1 MPAKHRMSQAEIE
14 QTISFK
20 DLCEDVDERDP
31 RALANQFPCFG
42 THSVPQNWM
51 ANASA
56 VWKHCGRCGIR
67 CVYAPRLGAPANSM
81 QASPLPADV
90 VLALQRLVDM
100 YQQDNVA
107 LGDITGQMVRSM
119 IMKVQR
125 GRLQHFAQTNRQVRT
140 VDCKAASIVK
150 TKSSNTQSAA
160 KSDPENGISPFP
172 VMDEMEHWE
181 VLSDDVLG
189 KTSEHPPTSLH
200 ATADVTKTGSRCR
213 AIRRWQVITQAL
225 TTAYTD
231 YVPCIMLLAYC
242 SIVRT
247 TQ

>member
-1 MPAKHRMSQAEIE
+1 MPTKHRLSQAEIE

-20 DLCEDVDERDP
+20 DLCNAVDERDP
-31 RALANQFPCFG
+31 RALANQFPCYG
-42 THSVPQNWM
+42 THSVPQKWM

-56 VWKHCGRCGIR
+56 VWKHCGKCGIC

-119 IMKVQR
+119 IMQVQR
-125 GRLQHFAQTNRQVRT
+125 GRLQHLAQSNRQVRT
-140 VDCKAASIVK
+140 MDCKAASIVE
-150 TKSSNTQSAA
+150 TKSSNPPGAA
-160 KSDPENGISPFP
+160 KSDPENGISQFP

-181 VLSDDVLG
+181 VLSDDVLR
-189 KTSEHPPTSLH
+189 KTSEHPPTSMH

-225 TTAYTD
+225 TTACTD
-231 YVPCIMLLAYC
+231 YVPCIMLLA
-242 SIVRT
+242 
-247 TQ
+247 

>member
-1 MPAKHRMSQAEIE
+1 MPAKHGMSQAEIE

-20 DLCEDVDERDP
+20 DLCDAVDERDP
-31 RALANQFPCFG
+31 RAQANQFPCFG
-42 THSVPQNWM
+42 THSVPGNWM

-90 VLALQRLVDM
+90 VLALQRLADM
-100 YQQDNVA
+100 YQQDNVV
-107 LGDITGQMVRSM
+107 LDDITGKMVRSM
-119 IMKVQR
+119 IMQVQR
-125 GRLQHFAQTNRQVRT
+125 GRLQDVAQPSRQVRT
-140 VDCKAASIVK
+140 VGCKAASIVRS
-150 TKSSNTQSAA
+150 TSSNPQGAA
-160 KSDPENGISPFP
+160 KSGLENGISSCL

-189 KTSEHPPTSLH
+189 RTSEHPPAMMH
-200 ATADVTKTGSRCR
+200 AAADVTKTGSRCR

-225 TTAYTD
+225 TMAYTD
-231 YVPCIMLLAYC
+231 
-242 SIVRT
+242 
-247 TQ
+247 